1 MTADYQHSLSFSVVE
16 KTADTARAEME
27 TSSDML
33 NPFGTVHAGALIWFA
48 DVTAT
53 HCALGDTVVAEDG
66 KGFPLAIDLHTVL
79 AGNVPAGHKIYA
91 TSHTKK
97 RGRKLVVV
105 HTDVK
110 SEEGKLLIQLT
121 STHMIA

>member
-1 MTADYQHSLSFSVVE
+1 MDM
-16 KTADTARAEME
+16 ARAELQVTDE
-27 TSSDML
+27 ML

-53 HCALGDTVVAEDG
+53 HCALGGQEIAEDG

-79 AGNVPAGHKIYA
+79 SGNVSSGTLFAISEPV
-91 TSHTKK
+91 K
-97 RGRKLVVV
+97 RGSKLVVV
-105 HTDVK
+105 QTRVVDIQ
-110 SEEGKLLIQLT
+110 GKMLIQLT